1 MAQPSQPA
9 PLPEPAQRRRARG
22 AALTAL
28 AGLLVVG
35 GYGASVLGG
44 MQPSLPFDLVV
55 SAGTL
60 ERDAALAA
68 PDDGAR
74 RLVVLVHGLWRSSAS
89 FGRMQ
94 RALEAHGYEVLAFDY
109 PSTQARI
116 EDHAAALGTA
126 IARRLAAGPAPA
138 ELHLVGHSMGGLVIL
153 HWLRTR
159 AEDVPMPA
167 RCVFVATPL
176 RGAMLAELRCR
187 WWPFR
192 LAMGDQA
199 AAQLRPLDPFHR
211 QPLPTG
217 PALGA
222 IAGSAAWVVMGA
234 SDLPGADD
242 GTVRVVE
249 ATLPEPHP
257 TVVVA
262 HGHTAIANATATIRH
277 VLQFLKNGRFAD

>member
-1 MAQPSQPA
+1 M
-9 PLPEPAQRRRARG
+9 
-22 AALTAL
+22 
-28 AGLLVVG
+28 G
-35 GYGASVLGG
+35 GYGTSVLGG

-55 SAGTL
+55 SAGSL

-109 PSTQARI
+109 PSTRARI

-126 IARRLAAGPAPA
+126 IARGLAAGPAPA
-138 ELHLVGHSMGGLVIL
+138 ELHLVGHSMGGLVIQQ
-153 HWLRTR
+153 WLRTR
-159 AEDVPMPA
+159 APDVPLPA
-167 RCVFVATPL
+167 RCVFVATPH

-199 AAQLRPLDPFHR
+199 ALQLRPTDPFHQ
-211 QPLPTG
+211 QPLPEG
-217 PALGA
+217 VALGA
-222 IAGSAAWVVMGA
+222 IAGSAAWVLMGA

-257 TVVVA
+257 TVLVA
-262 HGHTAIANATATIRH
+262 HGHTAIANATATIRQ
-277 VLQFLKNGRFAD
+277 VLHFLKNACFAD

>member
-1 MAQPSQPA
+1 MDSSKPQAPSVEPA
-9 PLPEPAQRRRARG
+9 PQRRARG

-28 AGLLVVG
+28 AGLLVLG
-35 GYGASVLGG
+35 GYGASVFGG
-44 MQPSLPFDLVV
+44 MQPSLPFDVVV
-55 SAGTL
+55 SAGSM
-60 ERDAALAA
+60 ERDAELAA

-109 PSTQARI
+109 PSTRARI
-116 EDHAAALGTA
+116 EEHATRLGDA
-126 IARRLAAGPAPA
+126 ITRAVATGPAPA
-138 ELHLVGHSMGGLVIL
+138 ELYLVGHSMGGLVIQE
-153 HWLRTR
+153 WLRAR
-159 AEDVPMPA
+159 APEGPLPA
-167 RCVFVATPL
+167 RCVFVATPH

-199 AAQLRPLDPFHR
+199 ALQLRPTDPFHR
-211 QPLPTG
+211 QPLPVG
-217 PALGA
+217 VELGA
-222 IAGSAAWVVMGA
+222 IAGAEAWVLMGT

-262 HGHTAIANATATIRH
+262 HGHTAIANATATIRY
-277 VLQFLKNGRFAD
+277 VLQFLKDGRFSD